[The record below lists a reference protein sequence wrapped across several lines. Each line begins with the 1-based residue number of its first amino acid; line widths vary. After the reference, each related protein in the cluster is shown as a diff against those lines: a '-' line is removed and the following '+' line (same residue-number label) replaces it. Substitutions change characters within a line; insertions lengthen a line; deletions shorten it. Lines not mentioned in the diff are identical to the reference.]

1 MLAPQYSQSSVSAN
15 VEWEARKAECKGLK
29 HLQILAFAGCLGT
42 NPPLILR
49 DNCVKGSDSYSVLQP
64 TGYVG
69 MPVDSQFDSC

>member
-15 VEWEARKAECKGLK
+15 VEWEIRKAECKGLRR
-29 HLQILAFAGCLGT
+29 LQILAFAGCLGT

-49 DNCVKGSDSYSVLQP
+49 DNCIKGSDSYSVLQP

-69 MPVDSQFDSC
+69 VPV